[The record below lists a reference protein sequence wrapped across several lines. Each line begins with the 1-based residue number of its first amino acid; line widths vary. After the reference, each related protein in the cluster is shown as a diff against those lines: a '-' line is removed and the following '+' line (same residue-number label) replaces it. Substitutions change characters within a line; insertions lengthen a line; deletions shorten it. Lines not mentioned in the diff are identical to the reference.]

1 MPMPRTMPASAVSTS
16 AAASEFCDS
25 AMTNCVNTM
34 PRPVIVTQPMTM
46 PAQAQAIATASVLR
60 APSTSASSTLR
71 QPIPARVVARSSAIG
86 MQDSAPASAQS
97 GAE

>member
-1 MPMPRTMPASAVSTS
+1 MPS
-16 AAASEFCDS
+16 
-25 AMTNCVNTM
+25 
-34 PRPVIVTQPMTM
+34 PVMVTQPITM

-71 QPIPARVVARSSAIG
+71 QLMPARVVARSSAIG
-86 MQDSAPASAQS
+86 RQASAPTSAQS